1 MNRRQPLTPRLAR
14 KEQKRLARQT
24 ALIFIFTLLLVG
36 GFVFFA
42 LPNVVRV
49 AFNVLDSDPVS
60 ELEDIIPPQI
70 PILSAPV
77 TATHS
82 AQIKI
87 SGFGEANSKVV
98 LVLSGEEVDEQQI
111 DEEGQ
116 FEFIVELTEGENSI
130 ATYAVDEAQNE
141 SIVSKRYFVLL
152 DSQAPTL
159 EIESPEAD
167 STITLR
173 KNQLTT
179 IVGKTEPGAK
189 VYVGGKLTF
198 AGENGSFSTTY
209 NLSEG
214 ENKIEIKAQDSAGNT
229 TQQELVVNFAY

>member
-1 MNRRQPLTPRLAR
+1 MKRKQPLTPRLAK

-24 ALIFIFTLLLVG
+24 ALIFIFTLLLLG

-49 AFNVLDSDPVS
+49 AFNVLDSDPVAG
-60 ELEDIIPPQI
+60 LGDTIPPQI

-77 TATHS
+77 SATHS

-87 SGFGEANSKVV
+87 SGFGEAGSEVV
-98 LVLSGEEVDEQQI
+98 LVLSGEETDKQQI

-116 FEFIVELTEGENSI
+116 FEFMVELTEGENSI
-130 ATYAVDEAQNE
+130 TTYAIDEADNE
-141 SIVSKRYFVLL
+141 SIASKSYSVLL
-152 DSQAPTL
+152 DSEAPTL
-159 EIESPEAD
+159 EIESPEAG

-179 IVGKTEPGAK
+179 IAGKTEPKAK

-198 AGENGSFSTTY
+198 ANADGEFSTTY

-214 ENKIEIKAQDSAGNT
+214 ENKIEIRAQDSAGNLT
-229 TQQELVVNFAY
+229 KQELIVNFAY